1 MKEIL
6 RTRRLYLR
14 ELTQED
20 YSDLCEILQ
29 DEETM
34 YAYEHAF
41 SDSEAHEWLDRQ
53 LMRYKNDGFGLW
65 AVIDIASGEFLGQC
79 GITWQNVDGKS
90 VPEIGYLFKRK
101 YWHNGY
107 ASEAACGCRE
117 YAFKTLGFDRV
128 YSIIRDNNYSSQNVA
143 KRNGMKVI
151 KTVTKHY
158 YGIDMPHLVYC
169 VYKK

>member
-6 RTRRLYLR
+6 RTQRLYLR
-14 ELTQED
+14 ELTKDD
-20 YSDLCEILQ
+20 YADLCEILQ

-41 SDSEAHEWLDRQ
+41 SDSEAQEWLDKQ

-65 AVIDIASGEFLGQC
+65 AVIDISSGEFLGQC

-101 YWHNGY
+101 YWHKGY
-107 ASEAACGCRE
+107 AAEAACGCRE
-117 YAFKTLGFDRV
+117 YAFKTLGFDRI
-128 YSIIRDNNYSSQNVA
+128 YSIIRDNNYSSKNVA
-143 KRNGMKVI
+143 ERNGMKVI
-151 KTVTKHY
+151 KTVIKHY